1 MCLRRGHEGFR
12 ERSGEYG
19 GITARVRVLGLYFGR
34 RGQVLWASRFHVND
48 HSKTTEREGGEDRVK
63 GWVGSWVEGNK
74 KYVLICLSLLCDMSI
89 WFPGCVSPSNPQGE
103 IPCDVRKGLW
113 KVIGSQGQSPQ
124 EWDLCLKK
132 RPHSAP
138 LILSPGEDTRRL

>member
-1 MCLRRGHEGFR
+1 MRA
-12 ERSGEYG
+12 SGKG
-19 GITARVRVLGLYFGR
+19 LGNTVESLQESESWVFPLAEEAKSSGYS
-34 RGQVLWASRFHVND
+34 SRFHVND

-89 WFPGCVSPSNPQGE
+89 WFPGCVSPSNPQVE
-103 IPCDVRKGLW
+103 IPCDVRKGLR